1 VKKAFRITIWI
12 FILLV
17 FVGSAAAFYVF
28 HSNIWKNAS
37 VDFINNQLSASFNL
51 ELTIRELHGSP
62 FGNLQFKHLRLI
74 TDKQNDIAEIGEIN
88 LRYGL
93 LPFIFNKGEIKYLG
107 IDSLQLSYPGS
118 IDTLKK
124 YLSGK
129 TDTGSGRE
137 FNLQKIELTNL
148 LLSDNK
154 RDLIRTDFIQ
164 GSCSISSDSISLFID
179 DANIGF
185 DVINEDFI
193 FKNASITL
201 ISDSLVIHDCHIEN
215 RSTKMGIAGYVLLDS
230 TFVMDLVCNVENLN
244 FLERLPDQ
252 HRLFLD
258 DDYLNIEGRIT
269 ARNQL
274 VFTDFNFNGKF
285 KDNRVTGGT
294 LIGNF
299 DNRDFNFSEFSFRS
313 GNQKMQSSISGNIE
327 SGLSAD
333 IIIDQIDFSQWQLM
347 KTHTQLNG
355 LISLDVTGNILN
367 PDSVFADVA
376 LNEVRFD
383 TLAVDSVMGKL
394 AYAFGKLE
402 IIDTIRVQFEK
413 TDLKFEGW
421 CNLDSNYM
429 NTRAYFYSE
438 DIDALSDLSR
448 ISQLKGSLEGF
459 LEATGNLG
467 SPDLRGWLR
476 GYDIGVSNLYF
487 EDAIARFGLLNIQ
500 EKQFGDIYVE
510 ATNGT
515 TFLLEDPIP
524 LASLIFRF
532 EGDTSIVRSLRVV
545 GEDMNIEVQ
554 GKIIEFSDFYF
565 DKIDAY
571 GQGNTLQNIDPIHF
585 SWNADTISLEEVRF
599 SLNEGTVIVSGE
611 SINKKI
617 QSAVM
622 NVSGLNIDPFN
633 AYLKGSEGIA
643 GILEGLISYVDT
655 SETPTVYSRMK
666 VNNANLFGKQ
676 FNNVRFESRLI
687 KNQIKLENILFEDN
701 EKGYMN
707 GYGTMNCHFPLTEG
721 VAFIDSTDSLD
732 IQLQFENFA
741 FSTFSSFMLP
751 KHSKDGKLFGSLS
764 IANTMNAPEFN
775 YQLKIMDPVLDR
787 ISGNELQ
794 IKGDYRDQK
803 LEFTNI
809 TFRDDKGIAT
819 GSGYLPFT
827 FALKP
832 RLKIFNKDS
841 SMYMNFSIH
850 ASALEFLSQYIN
862 SVESIEGVYDLAI
875 SISGTPNNPVRSGN
889 VIAKDGIIHLTSL
902 ENPIT
907 GAVGSAILQ
916 NNKME
921 IISFDGYMLKP
932 ASRSRVDKF
941 KHKLR
946 AYTWDIFFPPVVSHD
961 DPNVSITGD
970 IDFTKF
976 FKPVFNVQ
984 MNAKDLYMRT
994 LLAEQEGLFNGAFT
1008 MTGGD
1013 TMNIEGEIDI
1023 NEFIIRN
1030 EFQPSDPLIEE
1041 LSVGKRYTNINLHA
1055 IIPGNL
1061 YFRNSQLDC
1070 ELEGEMW
1077 IIKNGPEPY
1086 RFSGT
1091 LDIRKGKFSYY
1102 GWEFEIVRGSVIFD
1116 PTEFNPILDIEATVD
1131 LASYAQSD
1139 SLDTGSDEEDNVL
1152 VRLSGDLQNPTL
1164 EFESGK
1170 YSESDIIRF
1179 LTRTQLGEED
1189 PLNQDRLSAD
1199 AMNIIGMYFER
1210 QLEKNISRISG
1221 LDEFE
1226 LRTRGNLLSN
1236 QQPDQWSFVLG
1247 QKIMPN
1253 LYLKYERA
1261 LSLIEPNQQLGI
1273 EYRLSRNISLT
1284 GEVNQNGSYSI
1295 NYLYKYRY

>member
-1 VKKAFRITIWI
+1 MKKAFKITIWI
-12 FILLV
+12 FILLF
-17 FVGSAAAFYVF
+17 FVGSGAAFYVF
-28 HSNIWKNAS
+28 HSNIWKNAFI
-37 VDFINNQLSASFNL
+37 DLINNQISASFNL
-51 ELTIRELHGSP
+51 ELTIRELHGNL
-62 FGNLQFKHLRLI
+62 FGNLQFKHLHLI
-74 TDKQNDIAEIGEIN
+74 TDKQNEIAEIGEIN

-93 LPFIFNKGEIKYLG
+93 LPFIFKKGEIKYLG

-118 IDTLKK
+118 INTLKK

-129 TDTGSGRE
+129 PNIGSGRE

-148 LLSDNK
+148 LLLGDK
-154 RDLIRTDFIQ
+154 RNLVRTDFIK

-179 DANIGF
+179 YANMGF
-185 DVINEDFI
+185 DVINEEFM

-201 ISDSLVIHDCHIEN
+201 ISDSMTIHGCHIEN
-215 RSTKMGIAGYVLLDS
+215 RSTKMEIAGYVLLDS
-230 TFVMDLVCNVENLN
+230 TFAMDLICNVENVN
-244 FLERLPDQ
+244 FLERLPNQ
-252 HRLFLD
+252 HRLFID
-258 DDYLNIEGRIT
+258 DDYLDIEGRIT
-269 ARNQL
+269 AQNQL
-274 VFTDFNFNGKF
+274 VSTDFKFSGKF
-285 KDNRVTGGT
+285 KDNLITNGT

-299 DNRDFNFSEFSFRS
+299 DKSDFNFSEFSFRS
-313 GNQKMQSSISGNIE
+313 ENQKMQSSISGNIE

-333 IIIDQIDFSQWQLM
+333 VLIDQIDFSQWQLM
-347 KTHTQLNG
+347 KAHTQLNG
-355 LISLDVTGNILN
+355 LISLDVTGNILS
-367 PDSVFADVA
+367 PDSVFADVS
-376 LNEVRFD
+376 LNDVHFD
-383 TLAVDSVMGKL
+383 TLAVDSVKGKL

-402 IIDTIRVQFEK
+402 TIDTIRVQFEK
-413 TDLKFEGW
+413 TDLKLEGW
-421 CNLDSNYM
+421 CNLDSNSM
-429 NTRAYFYSE
+429 NIRAYFYSE

-448 ISQLKGSLEGF
+448 ISQLKGRLEGF
-459 LEATGNLG
+459 LEATGNLK

-476 GYDIGVSNLYF
+476 GYDIGVSDLYF

-510 ATNGT
+510 AINGT
-515 TFLLEDPIP
+515 TSLFEDPIP

-532 EGDTSIVRSLRVV
+532 EGDTSIVRSIRVV

-565 DKIDAY
+565 DKINAY
-571 GQGNTLQNIDPIHF
+571 SQGNTLQNIDPIHF
-585 SWNADTISLEEVRF
+585 SWNADTISLDEVRF
-599 SLNEGTVIVSGE
+599 SLNGGTLIVSGE

-622 NVSGLNIDPFN
+622 NVSGFDIDPFN
-633 AYLKGSEGIA
+633 AYLKGSEGVA
-643 GILEGLISYVDT
+643 GILNGLVSYVDT
-655 SETPTVYSRMK
+655 SETPTVYSRME

-676 FNNVRFESRLI
+676 FNNVRFESRLT
-687 KNQIKLENILFEDN
+687 KNQVKLENILFEDN

-707 GYGTMNCHFPLTEG
+707 GYGTINCHFPLTEG

-732 IQLQFENFA
+732 LQLQFENFA
-741 FSTFSSFMLP
+741 FSTFSSFILP
-751 KHSKDGKLFGSLS
+751 KLPKDGKLFGSLS
-764 IANTMNAPEFN
+764 ITNIMNAPQFN
-775 YQLKIMDPVLDR
+775 YQLKVMDPVLDR
-787 ISGNELQ
+787 ISGNELLL
-794 IKGDYRDQK
+794 KGEYKDQK

-809 TFRDDKGIAT
+809 TFRDDKGVAN

-832 RLKIFNKDS
+832 RHKVFNKDS

-850 ASALEFLSQYIN
+850 TSALEFLSQYIN

-889 VIAKDGIIHLTSL
+889 VIAKNGIIRLRSL

-907 GAVGSAILQ
+907 GVVGSAILQ

-921 IISFDGYMLKP
+921 IVSFDGYMLRP

-941 KHKLR
+941 KRILR
-946 AYTWDIFFPPVVSHD
+946 AYTWDILFPSAISSNE
-961 DPNVSITGD
+961 PNVSIAGD

-976 FKPVFNVQ
+976 FKPVFNVHI
-984 MNAKDLYMRT
+984 NGTELYMRS
-994 LLAEQEGLFNGAFT
+994 LLAEQEGILNGVFT
-1008 MTGGD
+1008 FQGGD
-1013 TMNIEGEIDI
+1013 TLNIEGEIDI
-1023 NEFIIRN
+1023 NEFIIRR
-1030 EFQPSDPLIEE
+1030 EFQPSEPLIEE
-1041 LSVGKRYTNINLHA
+1041 SSVGRGYTNINLHT

-1077 IIKNGPEPY
+1077 IIKNGSDPY

-1091 LDIRKGKFSYY
+1091 LDIRKGKFFSY

-1116 PTEFNPILDIEATVD
+1116 PTEFNPILDIEAKVD

-1139 SLDTGSDEEDNVL
+1139 TTDTRSNEEDNVF

-1199 AMNIIGMYFER
+1199 ARNIIGMWFER
-1210 QLEKNISRISG
+1210 QLEKSISRISG

-1247 QKIMPN
+1247 RKITPN
-1253 LYLKYERA
+1253 LYLKYERS
-1261 LSLIEPNQQLGI
+1261 LSLIEPNQQFGV
-1273 EYRLSRNISLT
+1273 EYRLNRNISIT
-1284 GEVNQNGSYSI
+1284 GDINQEGLLMI